1 MKSPHLRMRWDPQ
14 VVNKNSFTP
23 LKDAQ
28 GDQPEWCL
36 SVCVEHLLGVVEGF
50 AVDRQLLTS

>member
-1 MKSPHLRMRWDPQ
+1 MRWDPQ